1 MTSVEELVFDN
12 LLIILFHEDCLLLFL
27 WHSLIQ
33 FAQGI
38 HCGMARRNLRPRQL
52 VCYLR
57 CEPFQVWADLP
68 FFLSGWNLVFV
79 FASSTNTWVEMKVC
93 HCRWKC
99 GVVLIV
105 LLRGRVL
112 QESSSTLTLGNHV
125 NIGLVLF
132 WSPQT
137 SFNSTISRKINLT
150 VKKSGL
156 MLDRD
161 GCYFSFTQANVT
173 LASIHL
179 AVRAIFLLLPLC
191 GLGWCHI

>member
-1 MTSVEELVFDN
+1 MTSVEELVLDN
-12 LLIILFHEDCLLLFL
+12 LLIILFHEGCLLLFL

-38 HCGMARRNLRPRQL
+38 HCGMARRNLRARQL

-68 FFLSGWNLVFV
+68 FVLGGWNLVFV
-79 FASSTNTWVEMKVC
+79 FASSTNTWVEMKVA

-105 LLRGRVL
+105 LLRGRVF
-112 QESSSTLTLGNHV
+112 QESSSTLTLGKHV
-125 NIGLVLF
+125 NIGLLLF

-137 SFNSTISRKINLT
+137 IFNSTISRKINLT

-161 GCYFSFTQANVT
+161 GCCFSFTQANVT
-173 LASIHL
+173 NASLHL
-179 AVRAIFLLLPLC
+179 AVRFDFLLLSLC